1 MGVVT
6 MVALLFTACEDYL
19 TLLPTDSIPEENFWE
34 SKGDVNNVRAAAYSQ
49 MRTSGVTDRILY
61 WGEFRSDN
69 LELRKMSNNSVRY
82 LMNGVLQPTQGM
94 FDWSSFYS
102 GINYCNKVL
111 ENGQRMIDNNVDP
124 TFSQGEWRPIKAEM
138 LSLRALFYFYL
149 VRAYRDVP
157 YVDKTISTDT
167 EALKAR
173 QGVKAECGANILYQL
188 IQQLDEC
195 KEYAAKNYG
204 NSNDNKGRFTKR
216 SVRALMAD
224 MCLWEAALL
233 KNGTAKGYYIVE
245 NGDTVRTQARF
256 NELSNQYL
264 QKSIDLCDYVIDE
277 MDSVYRAKI
286 KDDKSVSDEERNQ
299 PYPFYRISKA
309 KRQTDDNVYQKIWGQ
324 KNSDENVF
332 ELQYSTTN
340 TNSTISGMYYNNEDA
355 DAPVMRAKSS
365 LISSIS
371 SVDNDGSM
379 KGYGKTDLR
388 AVETVKYE
396 SLTQSEFLVVKNTL
410 RNLQV
415 DNVEDLSQT
424 KNVSYGDFR
433 TSSSH
438 DGNWPIYRL
447 SDLMLIKAEAIA
459 RLYPTQKNTKELI
472 EGFQLANK
480 LFERYNPG
488 LDSTTKEGAINTSTR
503 LDFNYY
509 VDKSGNNLLELVYK
523 ERQREFLSEGK
534 RWFDLVRQ
542 AEYVNDTEDV
552 LNSWMG
558 ATKEVKARLRKLEAM
573 YVPYYNDEL
582 KANPAL
588 VQNPVWDRYTP
599 NSSKPVDNK

>member
-1 MGVVT
+1 MGVVLS
-6 MVALLFTACEDYL
+6 VAMMFSACDDYL

-157 YVDKTISTDT
+157 YVAQTISTDT

-173 QGVKAECGANILYQL
+173 EGQPAECGANILYQL

-216 SVRALMAD
+216 SVRVLLAD

-233 KNGTAKGYYIVE
+233 KNGVAKGYYIVE
-245 NGDTVRTQARF
+245 NGDTVKTQSRM

-264 QKSIDLCDYVIDE
+264 QKSIDLCDEVLAD
-277 MDSVYRAKI
+277 MDSVYREKI

-299 PYPFYRISKA
+299 PYPLYRISKA
-309 KRQTDDNVYQKIWGQ
+309 KRQTEDNVYQKIWGS
-324 KNSDENVF
+324 KNSDESIF
-332 ELQYSTTN
+332 ELQYTTTN
-340 TNSTISGMYYNNEDA
+340 TNSTLSSMYYNSDDA

-365 LISSIS
+365 LITSIS
-371 SVDNDGSM
+371 SVDNDGSL
-379 KGYGKTDLR
+379 KGFGKTDLR
-388 AVETVKYE
+388 AMEAVKYE
-396 SLTQSEFLVVKNTL
+396 SLTQSEFLIVKNTL
-410 RNLQV
+410 RNLSI
-415 DNVEDLSQT
+415 DDVEDLSQT
-424 KNVSYGDFR
+424 QNVDYGDFR
-433 TSSSH
+433 SSSSH

-447 SDLMLIKAEAIA
+447 SDLMLIKAEATA
-459 RLYPTQKNTKELI
+459 RLGFKNNSTELI
-472 EGFQLANK
+472 EGFRLVNK

-488 LDSTTKEGAINTSTR
+488 LDSTTKDGAVNTSSR
-503 LDFNYY
+503 LDYNYY
-509 VDKSGNNLLELVYK
+509 MDKSATNLLELVYR
-523 ERQREFLSEGK
+523 ERQREFISEGK

-573 YVPYYNDEL
+573 YVPYYNDEI

-599 NSSKPVDNK
+599 SSSKPVDN